1 MRVKELIRK
10 LKKYDQNTP
19 IESNLIK
26 EVTHEQTVPIDG
38 ARYRKSHLRNIQN
51 EWANAGIIA

>member
-19 IESNLIK
+19 VESNLLK
-26 EVTHEQTVPIDG
+26 KVTNEQTVPIDG
-38 ARYRKSHLRNIQN
+38 ARYKKSHLRNIQN
-51 EWANAGIIA
+51 EWARAGIIA